1 MTDLPPL
8 PRWPDDEDDDET
20 GGDTQEPF
28 EVSERT
34 SVLLKKSFTSTLPH
48 VERRKLRTI
57 FHIPKV
63 KETRCP
69 RLDSVFKTASLSLR
83 GETKAFEQDLAIV
96 QTFVLDPI
104 GPLVQLLEA

>member
-8 PRWPDDEDDDET
+8 PRWPDDDDDKT

-34 SVLLKKSFTSTLPH
+34 SVFLKKSFISTLPH
-48 VERRKLRTI
+48 VERSKLRRMV
-57 FHIPKV
+57 HVPKV
-63 KETRCP
+63 EETKCP
-69 RLDSVFKTASLSLR
+69 RLDSVFKTAGLSLR
-83 GETKAFEQDLAIV
+83 GETKAFEQDLARV
-96 QTFVLDPI
+96 QIFVLDSI